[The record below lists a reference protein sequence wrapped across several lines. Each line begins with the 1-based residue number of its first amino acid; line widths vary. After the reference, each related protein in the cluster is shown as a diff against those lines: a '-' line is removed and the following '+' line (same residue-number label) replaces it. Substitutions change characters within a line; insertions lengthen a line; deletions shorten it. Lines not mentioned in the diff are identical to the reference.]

1 MPDGRAPAADYVSM
15 LPDAFSQR
23 ARLGRGEVACQ
34 ICGGLSVMARTSARV
49 GMVSGLLCCVGLCL
63 GTVAVAQSAPAVAS
77 TTLSWTAPTT
87 FSDGTPIAGTITYNV
102 YAGATPATLAKVL
115 SAVVAGVES
124 TLSDAVCWGAVP
136 KVPARPTNVKCTF
149 TVNQTS
155 GTVATLTANCV

>member
-1 MPDGRAPAADYVSM
+1 
-15 LPDAFSQR
+15 
-23 ARLGRGEVACQ
+23 
-34 ICGGLSVMARTSARV
+34 MARTSARV

-115 SAVVAGVES
+115 SAVAGTSTTATAPTQPCYAVSAVVAGVES

-155 GTVATLTANCV
+155 GTVATLTANCVPGVS